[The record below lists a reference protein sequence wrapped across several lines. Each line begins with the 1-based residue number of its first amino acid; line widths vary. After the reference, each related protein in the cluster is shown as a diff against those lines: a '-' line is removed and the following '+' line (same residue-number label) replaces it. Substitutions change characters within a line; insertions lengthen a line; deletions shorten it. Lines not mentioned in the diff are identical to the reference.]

1 MIGPGLL
8 LFLLATTPPP
18 CAFDAGDML
27 LPDPCRVL
35 VAGREWLTVRTPRIP
50 PKRRTR

>member
-8 LFLLATTPPP
+8 AFLLWVTPPP
-18 CAFDAGDML
+18 CAFDTGDML

-35 VAGREWLTVRTPRIP
+35 VAGDWLIVRTPRVP
-50 PKRRTR
+50 R